1 MAPGRLMRDDSVTL
15 LITPGP
21 SGHAWRAAIA
31 ARATQMGWPVADV
44 GPEGPP
50 EGAAGLFF
58 AIHHTA
64 LALSSGHRAVITD
77 TTAVATADPSLPA
90 TSQDLT
96 VRSNS
101 LVEADLAVRQGAVT
115 FNAARYQLTLPGIG
129 LVERGEGQPY
139 RIHPLAAESPLAL
152 FEHLPVAAGAE
163 TIWAP
168 HWFTYGSD
176 APAAGGTHWI
186 DLTGRMRPLVYGPYI
201 WIPAGRW
208 RVDVRVAVDPEKA
221 HVPLLFEWG
230 SGGEFCR
237 VMTEVRHSGIYSV
250 SLDRIWVEADSAQLR
265 IWNAHPVFQGL
276 LSFEECRIVRVR
288 DDDPSPTTPMDRV
301 VTVNAI

>member
-1 MAPGRLMRDDSVTL
+1 MPDDTLTL
-15 LITPGP
+15 LISPGP
-21 SGHAWRAAIA
+21 SGNAWRAAIA
-31 ARATQMGWPVADV
+31 ARAVQMGWPVADV

-58 AIHHTA
+58 ARHHTA

-77 TTAVATADPSLPA
+77 TTAVATADPSQPA
-90 TSQDLT
+90 TSEDLIA
-96 VRSNS
+96 RSNN
-101 LVEADLAVRQGAVT
+101 LVEADLAVRQGAKT

-139 RIHPLAAESPLAL
+139 RIHPLAASSPLAL
-152 FEHLPVAAGAE
+152 FEELPVVAGVE
-163 TIWAP
+163 TVWAS
-168 HWFTYGSD
+168 HWFTYGTGRSAD
-176 APAAGGTHWI
+176 SGSPWI
-186 DLTGRMRPLVYGPYI
+186 DLTGRMRPLVYGPYV
-201 WIPAGRW
+201 WLPAGRW

-237 VMTEVRHSGIYSV
+237 VMTEVRHSGVYSV
-250 SLDRIWVEADSAQLR
+250 SLDRIWVEADAAQLR
-265 IWNAHPVFQGL
+265 IWNAHPVFQGR

-288 DDDPSPTTPMDRV
+288 DDDPRPLTPVDRV
-301 VTVNAI
+301 VTANVI